1 MGRRIL
7 IIDDE
12 RNILTSLEGILT
24 DEGYHVFLAES
35 GEEALKIIREDPPY
49 MVLLDIWMP
58 GLDGIEV
65 LKRIRDEA
73 PSIIVIMM
81 SGHGTIETAVKSTKL
96 GAYDFIEKPISM
108 EKLTLLIRHAFDQQR
123 LEEENIALK
132 GKLEKG
138 YEVVGKSQGMVRLME
153 QINVAGPTNS
163 RVLITGENGTGK
175 ELVARAIHRE
185 SQRADK
191 PFVAVNCAAIPDT
204 LIESEL
210 FGYEKGAFTGAAV
223 AKKGKFE
230 QADEGTLFLDEVGDM
245 SLATQ
250 AKVLRVLQEQEF
262 QRLGGNKKIRVDIR
276 VIAASNKNLEE
287 EIRKGNFREDLF
299 YRLNVIPLTV
309 PPLRER
315 REDIPILI
323 NHFVSLFSQ
332 EYTIG
337 HKNISTDAMDALCR
351 YDWPGNVRELKNI
364 IERLVIMV
372 PSSTINLQDI
382 SFPIRGNVDI
392 PQPIESDH
400 SSLREAREAFEKVYI
415 SKKLKEN
422 DWNISKTA
430 EVLKIDRT
438 YLYRRI
444 KALNIKE
451 EV

>member
-204 LIESEL
+204 LIESEM

-276 VIAASNKNLEE
+276 IIAASNKNLEE

-315 REDIPILI
+315 REDIPLLI
-323 NHFVSLFSQ
+323 NHFLSLFSQ

-337 HKNISTDAMDALCR
+337 HKNISRDAMDALCR

-382 SFPIRGNVDI
+382 SFPIRGNVDV

-400 SSLREAREAFEKVYI
+400 SSLREARETFEKVYI
-415 SKKLKEN
+415 SRKLKEN

>member
-262 QRLGGNKKIRVDIR
+262 QRLGSNKKIRVDIR

-315 REDIPILI
+315 REDIPLLI
-323 NHFVSLFSQ
+323 NHFLSLFSQ

-337 HKNISTDAMDALCR
+337 HKNISADAMDALCR

-382 SFPIRGNVDI
+382 PFPIRGNVDI

-400 SSLREAREAFEKVYI
+400 SSLREARETFEKVYI
-415 SKKLKEN
+415 SRKLKEN

>member
-138 YEVVGKSQGMVRLME
+138 YEVVGKGQGMVRLME

-315 REDIPILI
+315 REDIPLLI

-337 HKNISTDAMDALCR
+337 HKNISADAMDALCR

-382 SFPIRGNVDI
+382 PFPIRGNVDV

-400 SSLREAREAFEKVYI
+400 SSLREARETFEKVYI